1 MIPAIFPKLQHDIS
15 LQRYCFDQ
23 IYTAQINKKEN
34 RCIKIEEKMCL
45 HNLQHKST
53 TGACLG
59 GTINNK

>member
-1 MIPAIFPKLQHDIS
+1 MIPAIFPKFYMIYRYRDIV
-15 LQRYCFDQ
+15 LIKF
-23 IYTAQINKKEN
+23 ILLKLIKKEN
-34 RCIKIEEKMCL
+34 RCIEIEEKMCL